1 MKKNIFAIAILLCS
15 AFANASDINIVL
27 CKEKNYDCQVIP
39 LQDVKKVEKLT
50 SGEILRVTFSYG
62 DILDIKI
69 LGKAVEIK
77 KNKKKK

>member
-1 MKKNIFAIAILLCS
+1 MKKFVFAIAILLCA

-69 LGKAVEIK
+69 LGKTFEIK